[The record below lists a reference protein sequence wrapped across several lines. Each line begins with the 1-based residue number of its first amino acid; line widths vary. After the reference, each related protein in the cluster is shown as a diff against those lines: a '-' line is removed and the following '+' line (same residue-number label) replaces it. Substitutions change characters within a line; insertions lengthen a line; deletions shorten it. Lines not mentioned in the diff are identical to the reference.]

1 MIWANSGD
9 GHIMEPDSLWAERM
23 SPEMAARMPRSEQID
38 ERTERIHIDGQSF
51 DHRMPISPVVTEED
65 FQAGD
70 LVARGRKAGMRAW
83 DLFRPPGANDPRVRL
98 QDLDEEGIW
107 AEILYPSVGLWNG
120 LIKDPVLY
128 REGAKILND
137 WLKESFIDVSSR
149 FVPGAE
155 ISIRSAEDAVAE
167 TVRAAG
173 MGFKAINMPTALAY
187 DLPPWYDEVWEPF
200 FATAEEAGMV
210 LASHIGT
217 EPRVLDGH
225 GLPGAWDHHG
235 PGGAMR
241 NYVEISFMVQRYV
254 TMMVASG
261 ILDRHPNL
269 KILVSEGG
277 ATWVPFVADRMTEAY
292 RQHGVWVRPK
302 LSRPP
307 SEIVFEQVYASFQHD
322 RSAVLGCAAVGYRN
336 VVWGADYPHI
346 EGTFGHTQKTLHEL
360 LDDVD
365 ETTRYRVSRGAFLDL
380 FPHVGEPPE
389 PD

>member
-1 MIWANSGD
+1 
-9 GHIMEPDSLWAERM
+9 
-23 SPEMAARMPRSEQID
+23 
-38 ERTERIHIDGQSF
+38 
-51 DHRMPISPVVTEED
+51 
-65 FQAGD
+65 
-70 LVARGRKAGMRAW
+70 
-83 DLFRPPGANDPRVRL
+83 
-98 QDLDEEGIW
+98 
-107 AEILYPSVGLWNG
+107 
-120 LIKDPVLY
+120 
-128 REGAKILND
+128 
-137 WLKESFIDVSSR
+137 VSSR

-155 ISIRSAEDAVAE
+155 ISIRSVDDAVAE

-173 MGFKAINMPTALAY
+173 MGFKAVNMPTALAY
-187 DLPPWYDEVWEPF
+187 DLPPWYHEAWDPF

-217 EPRVLDGH
+217 EPRVSEGH

-235 PGGAMR
+235 PGGALR

-254 TMMVASG
+254 TMMVGSG

-307 SEIVFEQVYASFQHD
+307 IEIVYQQVYASFQHD
-322 RSAVLGCAAVGYRN
+322 RSAVLSCAPAGYQN

-365 ETTRYRVSRGAFLDL
+365 DFTRYRISRGAFLDL

-389 PD
+389 DDEATE